1 MNCGLDTSANDL
13 MQSLLEG
20 VDIKI
25 PNVDLDDDIYKYP
38 GDINSDLYKA
48 IKPLENEAVTTRE
61 LGGSGAFDAFMDGIT
76 AHLDRQFKLNRISG
90 DDYAKTYI
98 ALTEVAMTNAVQ
110 FALQKETVKWAAI
123 AAQLD
128 AITARVLLEIE
139 KNKLAATHIDALKA
153 KTQYAQ
159 AKAELV
165 ITSVQH
171 CAEQYRY
178 ENLLPKE
185 NLVLI
190 KQIDGLEVDNK
201 TKTFN
206 LTTILPAQHRGLELD
221 NEGKDY
227 TVKNIMPADYRTKV
241 FNLTELMPAQKELI
255 NEQTEV
261 QIAQTL
267 DTRSDGQTVV
277 GTLGKQKDLYTQQ
290 IESYKR
296 NAETNAAKMF
306 LDAWITQK
314 TLDEGLLPPDALK
327 NASVDTV
334 LSAIK
339 SANNLG

>member
-1 MNCGLDTSANDL
+1 MNCGLDSSAIDL
-13 MQSLLEG
+13 MQTLLQG

-25 PNVDLDDDIYKYP
+25 PDVDLDDDIYKYP
-38 GDINSDLYKA
+38 GDINSDLYST
-48 IKPLENEAVTTRE
+48 IKPLDNEAVTTRE
-61 LGGSGAFDAFMDGIT
+61 LNGSGAFDAFMDGIT

-123 AAQLD
+123 TAQLN
-128 AITARVLLEIE
+128 AITARVLLETE
-139 KNKLAATHIDALKA
+139 KNKLAAIHIDALKA

-159 AKAELV
+159 AMAELA

-171 CAEQYRY
+171 CVETYKY
-178 ENLLPKE
+178 ENFLPKE
-185 NLVLI
+185 NLVLT
-190 KQIDGLEVDNK
+190 KQIDGLEIDNK

-206 LTTILPAQHRGLELD
+206 LTTVLPAQHRGLELD

-296 NAETNAAKMF
+296 NSETNAAKMF

-314 TLDEGLLPPDALK
+314 TLDEGLLPPDALN
-327 NASVDTV
+327 NASVNTV
-334 LSAIK
+334 LNAIK
-339 SANNLG
+339 SANDLE